1 MSEDGVR
8 SEVVRGLA
16 TRFRARDLVGAAGAR
31 CAVELARR
39 HDGPVPSEEID
50 AVTERFGRWLRSAC
64 NAVRPTENEAADRTS
79 TDTDPAVAVL

>member
-64 NAVRPTENEAADRTS
+64 NAARPTENEAAD
-79 TDTDPAVAVL
+79 PAVAVL